1 MSPPPPWLGTLSWP
15 QSFCSREMFYYSSQ
29 TPGRCRAVCIDER
42 DVFFISLS
50 MTTLRTGASVGLATS
65 SLSTL
70 SPNYFNSTSYIW
82 LWQGNCPSIAIRELR
97 HSTLGEK
104 FTLMFSNGRSTMADI
119 WPKNVPNIEILS
131 CSFHTSNIWLTGCS
145 EVWQAIYCL
154 LTVTSHVITDNTTPE
169 NYTFKTILFFYIPDL
184 NMVSLIVKGNRIK
197 KIHHDCCSLSQS
209 VQLIYWIDGLDLNIP
224 FKLFFHILNFTENYY
239 KINEA

>member
-1 MSPPPPWLGTLSWP
+1 
-15 QSFCSREMFYYSSQ
+15 
-29 TPGRCRAVCIDER
+29 
-42 DVFFISLS
+42 

-184 NMVSLIVKGNRIK
+184 NIVSLIVKGNWIK
-197 KIHHDCCSLSQS
+197 KNSSWLLLVITEYST
-209 VQLIYWIDGLDLNIP
+209 
-224 FKLFFHILNFTENYY
+224 HILNRRSRPEHPIKTFFSHSELYRELLQN
-239 KINEA
+239 